1 MALLILG
8 LVLFVFL
15 VVLHEYGHF
24 LVAKRNGVEVEEF
37 GIGFPPKL
45 YGKRLGKGVFKGYYS
60 INLLPLGGFVKL
72 KGEHDYD
79 TQPGTFGAA
88 PLPAKVRIM
97 LAGVSVNLVI
107 ALVMMTIVA
116 WIGMPQLVQNQFT
129 VKSDSKIIR
138 SEVIANF
145 IDTHSPAEKAG
156 LKNGDIIKNINKQ
169 PILTEQGLRNSTK
182 SLAGQTVSI
191 TYERGGKTIK
201 TKASLLNEN
210 VVAASLSTDNP
221 KGYLGV
227 GMSEYQLNRSTWS
240 APIVAAG
247 VSTQLTALTF
257 KALGGAIA
265 SLGKSLA
272 SAVSGHGRQA
282 KQEAS
287 AASQNVAGPVGIYT
301 ILKQGSILGYQFILF
316 VVALISLTLAIMNVL
331 PIPALDG
338 GRAFV
343 MLLFRLIKKPLLP
356 KTEELIH
363 GTGFALLIL
372 LFITITIVDIKRF
385 Y

>member
-1 MALLILG
+1 MLILG
-8 LVLFVFL
+8 LVLFVLL
-15 VVLHEYGHF
+15 VVMHEYGHF
-24 LVAKRNGVEVEEF
+24 LVAKSNGVKVEEF

-45 YGKRLGKGVFKGYYS
+45 YGKRLGKGIFRGYYS
-60 INLLPLGGFVKL
+60 VNLLPLGGFVKL
-72 KGEHDYD
+72 KGEYDYD
-79 TQPGTFGAA
+79 TKPGTFGAA
-88 PLPAKVRIM
+88 TLSAKIKIM
-97 LAGVSVNLVI
+97 LAGVSVNLI
-107 ALVMMTIVA
+107 IGLIMMTIVA
-116 WIGMPQLVQNQFT
+116 WVGMPQLVQKQFT
-129 VKSDSKIIR
+129 VKSNSKIIL
-138 SEVIANF
+138 SEVIVNI
-145 IDTHSPAEKAG
+145 IDTNSPAQTAG
-156 LKNGDIIKNINKQ
+156 LKNGDVIKTVNNQ
-169 PILTEQGLRNSTK
+169 SVLTEQGLRNTTK
-182 SLAGQTVSI
+182 SLAGQKVSI
-191 TYERGGKTIK
+191 TYVRDGKMFK
-201 TKASLLNEN
+201 TQATLLSKNIVSTSLNTN
-210 VVAASLSTDNP
+210 NP
-221 KGYLGV
+221 KGYLGI
-227 GMSEYQLNRSTWS
+227 GMSEYRLNRSTWS

-247 VSTQLTALTF
+247 VSTQLTGLTF

-265 SLGKSLA
+265 NLAKSLGNI
-272 SAVSGHGRQA
+272 VTGHAKRA

-338 GRAFV
+338 GRVFV

-372 LFITITIVDIKRF
+372 LFIAITIVDIKRF